1 MLLGVKSIL
10 SFQSVL
16 IAFEGGK
23 KRGDVNLS
31 FALVRRQSL
40 MSGPRIWVCF
50 SENLVEFYGTF
61 GAS

>member
-31 FALVRRQSL
+31 FALVRHQSL
-40 MSGPRIWVCF
+40 MSGSRIWVCF
-50 SENLVEFYGTF
+50 SENLVE
-61 GAS
+61 

>member
-50 SENLVEFYGTF
+50 SENLVE
-61 GAS
+61 